1 MFIQKLNDSFFSEN
15 SHLVEVLDKR
25 NGVWDGHKERGYG
38 ILVISIN
45 NLRFGIPLRSY
56 MKHRFGFHTVES
68 KGLDYSKAV
77 LLSKDEY
84 ICNLPFMIPNDE
96 FVKIKD
102 KSRFIEKKFTDYVQ
116 GYIDAIIA
124 NDSNKLKP
132 YAFSTLKNYHK
143 ELGLPL

>member
-1 MFIQKLNDSFFSEN
+1 M
-15 SHLVEVLDKR
+15 
-25 NGVWDGHKERGYG
+25 VWDGHKERGYG

-84 ICNLPFMIPNDE
+84 ICNLPFMILMMNSCAL
-96 FVKIKD
+96 KI
-102 KSRFIEKKFTDYVQ
+102 KSRFIEKKFTDLFK
-116 GYIDAIIA
+116 AI
-124 NDSNKLKP
+124 
-132 YAFSTLKNYHK
+132 
-143 ELGLPL
+143 